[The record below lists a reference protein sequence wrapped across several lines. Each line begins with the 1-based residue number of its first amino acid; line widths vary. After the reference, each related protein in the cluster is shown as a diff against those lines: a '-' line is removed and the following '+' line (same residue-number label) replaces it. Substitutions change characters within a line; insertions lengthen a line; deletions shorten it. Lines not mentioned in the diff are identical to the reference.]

1 MTPKEKR
8 RILEILGYYKPK
20 HVEKTASLA
29 GVGKAL
35 KGAALGT
42 AIGASVG
49 INKGYSKISENPNM
63 SNEDKGYHAVMPTI
77 AGAAIGA
84 LTGGVAIPKV
94 KNGFGKATS
103 AVKGLFKTSE
113 FLDELVMIKSA
124 SMNIP
129 SEDEIEESKNIAD
142 DEEINN
148 SNGEHYSIDKTLD
161 SDYTLQNARERRTD
175 ISDFAPNR

>member
-1 MTPKEKR
+1 MTPKEKLR
-8 RILEILGYYKPK
+8 LLEILGYKPK
-20 HVEKTASLA
+20 KVEKTASLV

-35 KGAALGT
+35 KGATLGT

-49 INKGYSKISENPNM
+49 ISKGYSKISENPNM
-63 SNEDKGYHAVMPTI
+63 SNEDKGYHAVLPTV
-77 AGAAIGA
+77 AGATAGA
-84 LTGGVAIPKV
+84 LTGGVAIPKA
-94 KNGFGKATS
+94 KKSFSKAMNS
-103 AVKGLFKTSE
+103 VKGLFKTSE

-142 DEEINN
+142 DSKINN

-175 ISDFAPNR
+175 ISDFGPNR